1 MFSKIF
7 PSLTKVS
14 INTLISTT
22 LFKFLANVNKVNLNG
37 QVLPSLTKVNLNN

>member
-14 INTLISTT
+14 FNILISTT
-22 LFKFLANVNKVNLNG
+22 LFKFLTNVNKFNLNG
-37 QVLPSLTKVNLNN
+37 QVLPKFNQG